1 MARTRGARNADYA
14 EARLA
19 LARRVRDRV
28 IADEGLTV
36 SLRSLASAADTSVAN
51 LKHYFGDR
59 EGVFRGVMEV
69 LHLDAAPHLAA
80 AATPEAPGDV
90 EASLRLFLK
99 RFKMAWF
106 QFGVGRMQAATLAAG
121 LSTSTLGPSYLT
133 HILEPL
139 LQAFESFVTVHI
151 DRRELRPCHAR
162 LAALEFISPVV
173 FALLH
178 QDTLSG
184 AQCRPLDL
192 DAFCEQHIQTFLR
205 SFGPEPAN
213 LPARSR

>member
-1 MARTRGARNADYA
+1 MARTRGARNVDYA

-28 IADEGLTV
+28 IADEGLTA
-36 SLRSLASAADTSVAN
+36 SLRSLAEAADTSVAN

-59 EGVFRGVMEV
+59 EGVLRGVMEA
-69 LHLDAAPHLAA
+69 LHLDSAPHLAA
-80 AATPEAPGDV
+80 AATPETPGDV
-90 EASLRLFLK
+90 RTSLRLFLK

-121 LSTSTLGPSYLT
+121 LSASALGPTYLT

-139 LQAFESFVTVHI
+139 LQAFEAFVTVHV
-151 DRRELRPCHAR
+151 DRGELRPCNAR
-162 LAALEFISPVV
+162 LASLEFISPVV

-184 AQCRPLDL
+184 ARCRPLDV
-192 DAFCEQHIQTFLR
+192 DAFFEQHVDIFLR
-205 SFGPEPAN
+205 SFGPEA
-213 LPARSR
+213 LPAKSRAR